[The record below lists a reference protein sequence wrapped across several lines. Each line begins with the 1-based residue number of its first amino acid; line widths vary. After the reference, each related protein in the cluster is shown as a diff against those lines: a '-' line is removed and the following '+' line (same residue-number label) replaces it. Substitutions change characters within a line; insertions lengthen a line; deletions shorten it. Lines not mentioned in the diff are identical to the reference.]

1 LTMDIPQLTED
12 EMAEVKKAL
21 ERLRPYLCAKIIAD
35 RHFDF
40 LRSRKILT
48 KEDTEDIN
56 CRVVNSKKTGKM
68 LDYLADNPNGLDSL
82 IESIQR
88 MGTKDFIIQKITKE
102 IEKIKLERIESVEA
116 GWSCSTSPGRTH
128 SITKFSNEFG
138 YDKDRYSTSSTL
150 LYHSAGQ
157 RSIVTTTN
165 SLPKPGD
172 SRAPPLPKDLPAESQ
187 PRKWQ
192 NQQ

>member
-1 LTMDIPQLTED
+1 MDIPQLTED
-12 EMAEVKKAL
+12 EMAEVKKEAL

-68 LDYLADNPNGLDSL
+68 LDYVADNPNGLDSL
-82 IESIQR
+82 VESIQR

-102 IEKIKLERIESVEA
+102 IEKVKHERIESVEA
-116 GWSCSTSPGRTH
+116 GWSCGTSPGRTH
-128 SITKFSNEFG
+128 SITKFSHEFG

-157 RSIVTTTN
+157 WSTDLPTRSIVTTTN

-172 SRAPPLPKDLPAESQ
+172 SRAPPLLEDL
-187 PRKWQ
+187 
-192 NQQ
+192 